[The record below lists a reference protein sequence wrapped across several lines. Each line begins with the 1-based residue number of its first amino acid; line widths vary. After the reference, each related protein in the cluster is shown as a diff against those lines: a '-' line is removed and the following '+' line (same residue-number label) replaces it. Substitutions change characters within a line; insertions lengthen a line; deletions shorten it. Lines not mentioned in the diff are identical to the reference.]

1 MDLRFA
7 KWQVRNIDADE
18 DQQQLTPGQQGGKQ
32 GDMKNLGEAN
42 EAAMAQVAKEQ

>member
-1 MDLRFA
+1 VAGTKRYEAL
-7 KWQVRNIDADE
+7 I
-18 DQQQLTPGQQGGKQ
+18 QQQLTQAQQGGKQ